1 MTNKYPCGIVTPAK
15 QKRNSE
21 MQNFTKF
28 LKEEIIQGF
37 NYALAFFNEG
47 WGKSKIP
54 LVLAGLTLPQQVF
67 YGFPAPPS
75 FIKELRYAKAKGRYQ
90 FSRIKVD

>member
-1 MTNKYPCGIVTPAK
+1 MRK
-15 QKRNSE
+15 
-21 MQNFTKF
+21 FTTI
-28 LKEEIIQGF
+28 LKEGIIQANLFMLGFF
-37 NYALAFFNEG
+37 NYVG

-90 FSRIKVD
+90 FSRIKVG